1 MRAVLRACHSPFD
14 VSAPATAP
22 ARHASPA
29 DSGRRAI
36 VRRNS
41 FPAVPDANS
50 APHPSPAR
58 VASSDYSSVPAKS
71 RSVR

>member
-1 MRAVLRACHSPFD
+1 VSRACHSPVD
-14 VSAPATAP
+14 VSAPTTAP

-29 DSGRRAI
+29 DSGRRAMI

-41 FPAVPDANS
+41 FPPVPDNNS

-58 VASSDYSSVPAKS
+58 LASSGDSSVPARS